1 MLNRNSRG
9 AGHRTGWRATAPPR
23 NHEGVENRVRSNGTI
38 EAVPREREACQVIE
52 RTNRVSYSKALI
64 VDDELNDATAWGRAS
79 RALVTELEAS
89 QVEMVQAVSPE
100 DGGAVV
106 VSDAGLHAVLI
117 DWSFSGDDL
126 RTHAR
131 ARGLIE
137 AVRARNENIPIFLMA
152 ERDEAGSI
160 PLDVLQLANEFV
172 WTLEDTAPFIAGRVL
187 ASMER
192 YRGQVLGPMTAGLLN
207 YARVSEY
214 SWHTPGHTGGT
225 AFLKSPSGRAFY
237 DHFGENLFRSDLS
250 ISVPELGSL
259 LDHTGPIGESER
271 YAARVFGA
279 HHTYCV
285 TNGSSTS
292 NRIILTA
299 SVARGRI
306 VLCDRNCHKSIEH
319 ALTMTGGIPVYLQP
333 SRNRYGLIGPIYTDQ
348 LQSEAISAAIKA
360 NPLTAGNLTP
370 RAVHC
375 VITNSTY
382 DGLCT
387 KTTRQI
393 ELLDPSVDR
402 IHFDEAW
409 YAYARFHPLYRDR
422 FGMTGEASAHTG
434 PTVFATHSTHKVLA
448 ALSQASFIHV
458 RDGRS
463 AIPRGR
469 LNEAFMM
476 HSSTSPFYPIIA
488 SNDVATSMM
497 DGPGGRALTD
507 ESIQEAVGFR
517 QMIGRIRKQFEGR
530 GEWFFETWNAATVSD
545 PDTGRTYPFEEA
557 PEDLLVS
564 QPDCWVLHPGDEWHG
579 FEGIEPDY
587 TMLDPVK
594 VSVVTP
600 GINTDG
606 TLGESG
612 IPAELVAAYL
622 DTEGIQVEKTTDFT
636 ILFLFTL
643 GITKGK
649 WGTLVNGLLEFKGH
663 YDKNSPLE
671 HVLPAIG
678 KGWPKRYRTMGLKDL
693 SDEMFSQVKTSQQ
706 VQWQA
711 KAYGEL
717 PEAVMSPADAYQRL
731 LHNEADLLRLD
742 EMPGRIVAT
751 GVVPYPPGIPLL
763 MPGERA
769 RLTDGPFL
777 SYLRALEAWD
787 HHFPGFAHET
797 HGVDCGEDGKYRV
810 SCLRE

>member
-1 MLNRNSRG
+1 
-9 AGHRTGWRATAPPR
+9 
-23 NHEGVENRVRSNGTI
+23 
-38 EAVPREREACQVIE
+38 VIE

-79 RALVTELEAS
+79 RALVAELEAN
-89 QVEMVQAVSPE
+89 QVEMVQAISPE

-106 VSDAGLHAVLI
+106 VSDAGLRAVLI
-117 DWSFSGDDL
+117 DWSFSGDDPH
-126 RTHAR
+126 THAR

-137 AVRARNENIPIFLMA
+137 TVRARNRNIPIFLMA

-160 PLDVLQLANEFV
+160 PLDILQLANEFV

-192 YRGQVLGPMTAGLLN
+192 YRGQLLGPMTAALLR

-237 DHFGENLFRSDLS
+237 DYFGENLFRSDLS

-259 LDHTGPIGESER
+259 LDHTGPIGEGER

-279 HHTYCV
+279 HRSYCV
-285 TNGSSTS
+285 TNGTSTA

-319 ALTMTGGIPVYLQP
+319 ALTMTGGIPVYLRP
-333 SRNRYGLIGPIYTDQ
+333 SRNRYGLIGPIYTEH
-348 LQSEAISAAIKA
+348 LRLEAISEAIAA
-360 NPLTAGNLTP
+360 NPLTAGTFTP

-375 VITNSTY
+375 IITNSTY

-409 YAYARFHPLYRDR
+409 YAYARFHPLYVNR
-422 FGMTGEASAHTG
+422 FGMNGEAADHRG

-463 AIPRGR
+463 AIPQGR

-497 DGPGGRALTD
+497 DGPGGRALTS

-530 GEWFFETWNAATVSD
+530 GQWFFETWNAQTVTN
-545 PDTGRTYPFEEA
+545 PDTFETYPFEEA
-557 PEDLLVS
+557 PEDLLVN
-564 QPDCWVLHPGDEWHG
+564 QPACWVLRPGDAWHG
-579 FEGIEPDY
+579 FEGIEDDY
-587 TMLDPVK
+587 AMLDPVK

-600 GINTDG
+600 GIDEQ
-606 TLGESG
+606 GELMATG

-649 WGTLVNGLLEFKGH
+649 WGTLVNGLLEFKRL
-663 YDKNSPLE
+663 YDANAPLE
-671 HVLPAIG
+671 HVLPAFVVSS
-678 KGWPKRYRTMGLKDL
+678 PKHYRRLGLKDL
-693 SDEMFSQVKTSQQ
+693 ANEMFDHLKTSQQ

-711 KAYGEL
+711 KAFGEL
-717 PEAVMSPADAYQRL
+717 PQVVMSPADAYQRL
-731 LHNEADLLRLD
+731 LHNEADLLTLD

-751 GVVPYPPGIPLL
+751 GIVPYPPGIPLL

-769 RLTDGPFL
+769 RRNDGPFL

-787 HHFPGFAHET
+787 ARFPGFAHET
-797 HGVDCGEDGKYRV
+797 HGVDRGEDRKYRI